1 MYKLE
6 QEGSN
11 LYILIIR
18 SSSYFNPDNSKC
30 RERVEKW
37 SKKIEILFFNYQA
50 IGKNNLVILFL
61 CSCRP
66 KNYLSNCL

>member
-37 SKKIEILFFNYQA
+37 SNKIEILFSNSQA
-50 IGKNNLVILFL
+50 IGKNTLIFLFIY
-61 CSCRP
+61 SCGP
-66 KNYLSNCL
+66 DDFLSNGL